1 MMRIDVISIFPA
13 YLDALQLSLAG
24 KAQAAGL
31 LNVKAHDLREFT
43 GDKHRSVDDTPYGGG
58 AGMVMKPEPWG
69 EALDAVTTDAAVIIV
84 PLAGRGD
91 LARRLRPQWG
101 RGSHP
106 GDDRSRRT
114 PRPGLHEQPRV
125 ADRGVA
131 RRGRAA

>member
-84 PLAGRGD
+84 PTPSGVHPAHGRASQHRVAPGF
-91 LARRLRPQWG
+91 RLRPL
-101 RGSHP
+101 
-106 GDDRSRRT
+106 RR
-114 PRPGLHEQPRV
+114 H
-125 ADRGVA
+125 
-131 RRGRAA
+131 